1 MKRINKTKIGS
12 LVGADS
18 GALDYRFCSGLNLFN
33 HFASLGFNKGARLFC
48 KLGVWAEQ
56 SVRLRWKIA
65 LTVPSSFKYGA
76 VNARGSRHKTRPQSI
91 NARAVKICRPPHNIY
106 EPLLG
111 ENRELGEIPDS
122 TLTQNP
128 RLI

>member
-1 MKRINKTKIGS
+1 MERIYKGTQLVVGNVKRSTIS
-12 LVGADS
+12 
-18 GALDYRFCSGLNLFN
+18 
-33 HFASLGFNKGARLFC
+33 ASTPF
-48 KLGVWAEQ
+48 
-56 SVRLRWKIA
+56 RLRWNIA
-65 LTVPSSFKYGA
+65 LSMLSPLKCGA
-76 VNARGSRHKTRPQSI
+76 VNARGSRHKTRPQGI

-122 TLTQNP
+122 TLITNP

>member
-1 MKRINKTKIGS
+1 METRCSSMERIYKGTQLVVGNVKRSTIS
-12 LVGADS
+12 
-18 GALDYRFCSGLNLFN
+18 
-33 HFASLGFNKGARLFC
+33 ASTPF
-48 KLGVWAEQ
+48 
-56 SVRLRWKIA
+56 RLRWNIA
-65 LTVPSSFKYGA
+65 LSMLSPLKCGA
-76 VNARGSRHKTRPQSI
+76 VNARGSRHKTRPQGI

-122 TLTQNP
+122 TLITNP

>member
-1 MKRINKTKIGS
+1 METRCISMERINKGT
-12 LVGADS
+12 
-18 GALDYRFCSGLNLFN
+18 R
-33 HFASLGFNKGARLFC
+33 
-48 KLGVWAEQ
+48 
-56 SVRLRWKIA
+56 
-65 LTVPSSFKYGA
+65 GA

-91 NARAVKICRPPHNIY
+91 NARAVRICRPPHNIY

-122 TLTQNP
+122 TLITNP